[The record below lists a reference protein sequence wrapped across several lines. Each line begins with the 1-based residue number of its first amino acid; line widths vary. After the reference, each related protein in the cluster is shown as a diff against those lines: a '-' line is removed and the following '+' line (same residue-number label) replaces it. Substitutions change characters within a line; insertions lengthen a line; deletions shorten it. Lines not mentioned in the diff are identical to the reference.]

1 MLNLEN
7 DPCPVCGKAN
17 RSAVF
22 HVANYPEHHYR
33 GPFTLRRCE
42 CGLLFN
48 SPRLDLEALGQLYGR
63 NYYFFLRDDARE
75 FARIVAMYHRTIGM
89 LDADIAPKQTLDIG
103 CGRGYFPA
111 VLKGLGWHAHGV
123 EISADAAEY
132 ARKTFSID
140 VFTGTIEQYAADS
153 SFRQFPLVTA
163 IDVIEHVP
171 SPQAFLE
178 AAVKAV
184 APGGRLVIDTPN
196 AAAGNIALKGKHWKG
211 FNPFHIYLFTAE
223 HLATML
229 QRLGM
234 TIEQRFSYGNA
245 ATRLNLRDRAIGAL
259 RATHTIA
266 PVVSAYFAFKKLIL
280 GAPSDPMPLVSAAVE
295 RIGAEP
301 PYRNTADAT
310 DIFASDLKGD
320 NIVVIARKTQ

>member
-1 MLNLEN
+1 MLDLEN
-7 DPCPVCGKAN
+7 DPCPVCGNAN

-22 HVANYPEHHYR
+22 HVATYPEHHYR
-33 GPFTLRRCE
+33 GPFTLRKCE

-48 SPRLDLEALGQLYGR
+48 SPRLDLEALGQLYGK
-63 NYYFFLRDDARE
+63 NYYFFLRNDARE
-75 FARIVAMYHRTIGM
+75 FARIVAMYQRTIGM
-89 LDADIAPKQTLDIG
+89 LSAEIAPKKTLDIG

-111 VLKGLGWHAHGV
+111 VLKGLGWDAHGV
-123 EISADAAEY
+123 EISPDAADY
-132 ARKTFSID
+132 ARKTFSLD
-140 VFTGTIEQYAADS
+140 VFTGTIEQYAANAS
-153 SFRQFPLVTA
+153 ARQFPLVTA

-184 APGGRLVIDTPN
+184 APGGRLIIDTPN

-234 TIEQRFSYGNA
+234 TLEQRFSYGNA
-245 ATRLNLRDRAIGAL
+245 ATPLNLRDRAIGAL

-266 PVVSAYFAFKKLIL
+266 PVVSAYFAFKKPTL
-280 GAPSDPMPLVSAAVE
+280 GAPADPMPLVSAAVE
-295 RIGAEP
+295 RIRAEP
-301 PYRNTADAT
+301 PYRNTPD
-310 DIFASDLKGD
+310 ASDTFAGEDKGD
-320 NIVVIARKTQ
+320 NIVVIARKPE